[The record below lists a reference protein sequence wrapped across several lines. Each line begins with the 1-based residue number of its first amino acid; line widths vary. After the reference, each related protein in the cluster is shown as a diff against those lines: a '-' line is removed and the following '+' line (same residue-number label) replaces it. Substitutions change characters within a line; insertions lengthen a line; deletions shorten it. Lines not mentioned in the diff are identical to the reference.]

1 MADVVAQGLLIMII
15 DGPEALPTG
24 VLLIGKPLL
33 LFPPFCYCLEH
44 FKFLIFVCFFVL
56 ENLHNDFFVQPRVC
70 VYIDSVVFT
79 CF

>member
-33 LFPPFCYCLEH
+33 LFPLS
-44 FKFLIFVCFFVL
+44 VTVL
-56 ENLHNDFFVQPRVC
+56 SISN
-70 VYIDSVVFT
+70 S
-79 CF
+79 